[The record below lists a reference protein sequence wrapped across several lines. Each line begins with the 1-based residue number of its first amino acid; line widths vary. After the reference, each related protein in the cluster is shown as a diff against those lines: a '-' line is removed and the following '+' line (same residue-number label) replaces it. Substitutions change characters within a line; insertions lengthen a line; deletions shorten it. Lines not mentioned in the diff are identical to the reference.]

1 MTAEEK
7 QTKGFPETQEMPE
20 TPDNGN
26 VQAHDGSVE
35 VEDGPQEP
43 VEKSAAELLL
53 EREEEIRVLQDR
65 LLRFAAEMEN
75 TRKRLER
82 EKSDGISYA
91 NESILRELL
100 PVIDNLERALEHAEN
115 EVDRESLLEG
125 VRMTLK
131 AFLSAVAKF
140 GCTPFEA
147 MGKAFDPNY
156 HEAFMQQESSEY
168 PEKTVM
174 KELQKGYV
182 LNDRLLRPA
191 SVIISRGPGE

>member
-26 VQAHDGSVE
+26 VQAQDRSVE
-35 VEDGPQEP
+35 VKEGQQEP

-82 EKSDGISYA
+82 ERSDGISYA
-91 NESILRELL
+91 NESLLRELL

-131 AFLSAVAKF
+131 AFLSAVARF